1 MASIHDML
9 ARGPLLTDGAW
20 GTQLQAR
27 GLALGEC
34 PDAWN
39 LSHPDAVR
47 AVAASYV
54 EAGSKVVLTNTFRA
68 NAMALA
74 DYGLAADLSRI
85 NAQGVALSRE
95 GAASKAQV
103 FASIGPCGKL
113 LMMGDVTR
121 DDLHRIF
128 TEQAEAL
135 AAANPDAL
143 LIETMSDLDEALI
156 ALAAAKATGLPVIV
170 SFAFDSGKLRD
181 RTMTGLKP
189 EDAVRSIEAAGAD
202 AVGANCGNGMEAFA
216 AVCARMRAVTNLPL
230 WMKANAGMPEIVDGE
245 AVYRADPADFAAHL
259 PALLDAGASFVG
271 GCCGTSP
278 AFIRALAARW
288 PEVPCVSA

>member
-1 MASIHDML
+1 MASLKDML
-9 ARGPLLTDGAW
+9 ATGPLLTDGAW

-27 GLALGEC
+27 GLAIGEC

-54 EAGSKVVLTNTFRA
+54 AAGSKVVLTNTFRA
-68 NAMALA
+68 NPLALA
-74 DYGLAADLSRI
+74 DFGLASELRRI
-85 NAQGVALSRE
+85 NEQGVALSRE
-95 GAASKAQV
+95 AAGASARV
-103 FASIGPCGKL
+103 FASIGPSGKM
-113 LMMGDVTR
+113 LMMGDHSP
-121 DDLHRIF
+121 DDLRRAF
-128 TEQAEAL
+128 SDQAEAL
-135 AAANPDAL
+135 AGAGPDAL

-181 RTMTGLKP
+181 RTMTGLRP
-189 EDAVRSIEAAGAD
+189 EDAARAIEAAGAD
-202 AVGANCGNGMEAFA
+202 AVGANCGNGIEAFA
-216 AVCARMRAVTNLPL
+216 AVCSRMRAVTSLPL

-245 AVYRADPADFAAHL
+245 AVYGADPADFASHL
-259 PALLDAGASFVG
+259 PALLTAGVSFMG

-278 AFIRALAARW
+278 AFIAALAARW
-288 PEVPCVSA
+288 PEATCASA